1 MAQDLCMMDYFL
13 DEGRLRP
20 ASASAALITVGGTH
34 YLMQLRDQKSG
45 IFFPGHWGLFGGAI
59 EAGESPEESLR
70 RELEEELGLSVT
82 SVQYFTEYAFD
93 FSFCGCGH
101 LTRRFFE
108 VPIERHVVDQLNLH
122 EGETMRLF
130 TAREILTS
138 PRVVPFDSF
147 ALWMHA
153 ARHVLQAGHP
163 VS

>member
-1 MAQDLCMMDYFL
+1 MMDYFL
-13 DEGRLRP
+13 DECRLRP

-59 EAGESPEESLR
+59 DLGESPEQTLR
-70 RELEEELGLSVT
+70 RELKEELGLSVN

-93 FSFCGCGH
+93 FSFCGYGN
-101 LTRRFFE
+101 LIRRFFE
-108 VPIERHVVDQLNLH
+108 VPIERHVVDQLNLR

-130 TAREILTS
+130 TAQEILTT

-153 ARHVLQAGHP
+153 SRHVLKAGHEL
-163 VS
+163 S